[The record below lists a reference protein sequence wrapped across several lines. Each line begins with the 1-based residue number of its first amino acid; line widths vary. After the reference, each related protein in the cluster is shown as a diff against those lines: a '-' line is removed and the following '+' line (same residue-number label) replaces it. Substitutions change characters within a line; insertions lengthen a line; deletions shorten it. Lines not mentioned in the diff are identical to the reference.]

1 MIYFLLVLFFASL
14 LSIMFMIWRKLALVK
29 SGQYYIKE
37 DASFEIPYLEEAR
50 DIIIKNLKRYE
61 YLSLVI
67 IVKFA
72 LQFSNFLKNK
82 SKELSVKIQNIHLK
96 NQSTREIKEKF
107 ATSNLLKLIYNY
119 KRKIKRI
126 TYKIKQEEKE
136 ENNL

>member
-1 MIYFLLVLFFASL
+1 
-14 LSIMFMIWRKLALVK
+14 MFMIWRKLALVK